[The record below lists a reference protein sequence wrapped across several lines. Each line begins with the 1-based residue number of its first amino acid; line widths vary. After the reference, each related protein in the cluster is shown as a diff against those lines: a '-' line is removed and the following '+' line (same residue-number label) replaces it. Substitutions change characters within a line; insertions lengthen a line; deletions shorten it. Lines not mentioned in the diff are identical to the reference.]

1 MFSIT
6 QGKGFT
12 ITFANGWTASV
23 QWGAGNY
30 CDNYDLPISSTFLR
44 GDDVRSPD
52 AEIAAFSGDT
62 WLRVSGKRYAPMSK
76 RSPYG
81 GTDVSGHIHPDRIP
95 AFLAAVARQR
105 PVT

>member
-23 QWGAGNY
+23 QWGWGNY
-30 CDNYDLPISSTFLR
+30 CDNYDATYPEHYPDSTT
-44 GDDVRSPD
+44 
-52 AEIAAFSGDT
+52 AEIAAYNGDT
-62 WLRVSGKRYAPMSK
+62 WLRVSGKRYAPMGK

-81 GTDVSGHIHPDRIP
+81 GTDVRGYVSPDEIP
-95 AFLAAVARQR
+95 AFLTAVARQQSI
-105 PVT
+105 